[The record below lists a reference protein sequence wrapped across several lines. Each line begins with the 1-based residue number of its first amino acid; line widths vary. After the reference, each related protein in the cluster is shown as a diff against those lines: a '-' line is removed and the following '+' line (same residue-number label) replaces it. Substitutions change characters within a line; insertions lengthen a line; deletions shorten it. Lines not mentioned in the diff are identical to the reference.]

1 MNTTTPAN
9 EANAAAP
16 LLPGA
21 PGASGA
27 GGWQASAAKVQATA
41 ELVILELYRRKDF
54 YVLFILT
61 ALITLGLGWVNFF
74 NEDKIVRYVKELC
87 LFLIWA
93 SSLVI
98 AITTAARQFPSE
110 QENRTIYPLLAK
122 PVTRWQLVLGKF
134 WGCWLAGGLAL
145 GVFYL
150 FFILLSGLREHQWP
164 VADYA
169 QAISLHWCLLGVVT
183 AMTLLGSML
192 FSSVAAN
199 NTILFVTTVGIL
211 LLGRK
216 LNAVAQGLAEPLH
229 TLVYGLYFGIPHLEF
244 FDVRD
249 LMIHSWGAIPWGYW
263 LGAAGYAL
271 AYMGFFL
278 AATCLAFRRKPL
290 N

>member
-1 MNTTTPAN
+1 MNSTTLSTEPTP
-9 EANAAAP
+9 AAP
-16 LLPGA
+16 LLPGS
-21 PGASGA
+21 PGASRA
-27 GGWQASAAKVQATA
+27 GGWRAGAANVQAIA
-41 ELVILELYRRKDF
+41 ELVMLELYRRKDF

-61 ALITLGLGWVNFF
+61 ALITLGLGSVNFF

-93 SSLVI
+93 ASLVI
-98 AITTAARQFPSE
+98 AITTAARQFPAE
-110 QENRTIYPLLAK
+110 QENRTIFPLLAK
-122 PVTRWQLVLGKF
+122 PVTRSQLVLGKF

-164 VADYA
+164 VADYV

-192 FSSVAAN
+192 FSSAAAN
-199 NTILFVTTVGIL
+199 NTILFVGTAGIL

-216 LNAVAQGLAEPLH
+216 LNAVAQGLSEPLH
-229 TLVYGLYFGIPHLEF
+229 SLVYAIYFCLPHLEF

-249 LMIHSWGAIPWGYW
+249 LIVHNWGAIPWLYW

-271 AYMGFFL
+271 AYMGIFL
-278 AATCLAFRRKPL
+278 AATCLVFRRKPL